1 MNNVITRIWHGKTKI
16 EHADEYLE
24 YLKIS
29 GIKDYKSISGSLSAE
44 ILRSKEKDVCHFWTI
59 SKWDSIESIKLFAG
73 EEYEKAKYYPN
84 DIRALLK
91 TEIREYNICKIMV
104 MLKV

>member
-1 MNNVITRIWHGKTKI
+1 MEKVITRIWHGKTKI

-29 GIKDYKSISGSLSAE
+29 GIKDYKSIPGNLGAE
-44 ILRSKEKDVCHFWTI
+44 ILRSIEKDVCHFWTI
-59 SKWDSIESIKLFAG
+59 SKWNSIESITLFAG

-84 DIRALLK
+84 DIIYLI
-91 TEIREYNICKIMV
+91 EFEE
-104 MLKV
+104 KVVHCETFSF